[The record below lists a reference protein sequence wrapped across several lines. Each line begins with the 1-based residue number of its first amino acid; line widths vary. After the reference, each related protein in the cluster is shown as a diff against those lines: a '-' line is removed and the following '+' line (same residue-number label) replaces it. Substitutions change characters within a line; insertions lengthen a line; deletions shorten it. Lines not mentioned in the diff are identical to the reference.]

1 MFLYYIAQNQND
13 RLKPSLSFFD
23 MRQTTKEKFPF
34 IASSSGSGDDSEGE
48 SNTDSG
54 SGSDAESSNDGGRFI
69 DDQPAWK

>member
-1 MFLYYIAQNQND
+1 
-13 RLKPSLSFFD
+13 

-69 DDQPAWK
+69 DDQPAWKWGWDCKTSGSYHEYFWLSSI